1 MKKKK
6 KKEMSNLTI
15 YYNINKIYK
24 KYFKLKNKNI
34 KFTFTGITVYI
45 LDFLII
51 FIYKINKISIKKW

>member
-1 MKKKK
+1 MKK

>member
-1 MKKKK
+1 MKK

-45 LDFLII
+45 IDFLIL

>member
-1 MKKKK
+1 
-6 KKEMSNLTI
+6 MSNLNI

-45 LDFLII
+45 IDFLIL